1 MMIRRLI
8 NRLMAHFEYSW
19 PLIDLPVVT
28 KLAVSDLDVEMDEI
42 TAQLKENMRNIDTLQ
57 RGKCG
62 NK

>member
-1 MMIRRLI
+1 MIRRLI